1 MAVIGRVAL
10 YLLLFLTC
18 PSFAQESSR
27 IVVPSQVVALVRPV
41 LDELQT
47 YRTKGGD
54 PNRLSDRF
62 FSLAKQNGLFVDE
75 ALVVILCFDA
85 MGESQEDD
93 DAVIARGKKMLR
105 YLAKYRNHTPK
116 IASGKYDS
124 LLKSSSR
131 KEEHF
136 RSAVKAIQHGW
147 RGTWDNPEG

>member
-1 MAVIGRVAL
+1 MYFITP
-10 YLLLFLTC
+10 LLLFLTG
-18 PSFAQESSR
+18 PSFAKESSK
-27 IVVPSQVVALVRPV
+27 IVVPSQVIALARPV
-41 LDELQT
+41 LDELRT

-54 PNRLSDRF
+54 PNRISDRF
-62 FSLAKQNGLFVDE
+62 FSLAKQNGPFVDE

-93 DAVIARGKKMLR
+93 DAVIARGKRMLP
-105 YLAKYRNHTPK
+105 YLAKYRNHTPT
-116 IASGKYDS
+116 ISGRRYDS

-136 RSAVKAIQHGW
+136 QDVVKAIQHGW